1 MCVCVCVSNI
11 RYLIGIAVILNVAA
25 ACPAFVIVEVHVG
38 KWDGGEVLMVGIE
51 PAST

>member
-1 MCVCVCVSNI
+1 MCARVSNI

-25 ACPAFVIVEVHVG
+25 ASPAFVIVEVQVG
-38 KWDGGEVLMVGIE
+38 IWDRGEVLIVGIE